1 MKKLKDYSLVILLLI
16 VWEILSDLHIISE
29 FLLPSPYQVI
39 LAFIGDFGLLMR
51 HTYYTL
57 LVAFIGVFIGIIL
70 SFILSLSMDLYQGL
84 YDLVYPV
91 IILTQTIPTIAIAPL
106 LIIWLGYY
114 MKPKIVLV
122 VISTFFPITISLLN
136 GYKAVD
142 KDNIQLLKAMGANT
156 FQMYRYLK
164 IPSAMSY
171 FFSGLKVSMSYS
183 LISAVISE
191 WLGGYYGLGVY
202 MTRVKKA
209 FALDKMFAVIFL
221 ITFLSLLL
229 MTIIDILEKK
239 IIKK

>member
-1 MKKLKDYSLVILLLI
+1 MK
-16 VWEILSDLHIISE
+16 
-29 FLLPSPYQVI
+29 
-39 LAFIGDFGLLMR
+39 

-57 LVAFIGVFIGIIL
+57 TVAFLGVFIGIVL
-70 SFILSLSMDLYQGL
+70 SFVLALVMDLYQPV
-84 YDLVYPV
+84 YDIFYPV

-114 MKPKIVLV
+114 MKPKVVLV
-122 VISTFFPITISLLN
+122 VLSTFFPITIALLN
-136 GYKAVD
+136 GFKAVD
-142 KDNIQLLKAMGANT
+142 KDNINLLRSMGANT

-164 IPSAMSY
+164 IPTSLSY

-183 LISAVISE
+183 LISAVIAE

-209 FALDKMFAVIFL
+209 FALDKMFAVIFF

-229 MTIIDILEKK
+229 MSIIDVLEKK
-239 IIKK
+239 IVKN

>member
-39 LAFIGDFGLLMR
+39 LAFVGDFGLLMR

-229 MTIIDILEKK
+229 MSIIDILEKK

>member
-142 KDNIQLLKAMGANT
+142 KDNIQLL
-156 FQMYRYLK
+156 L
-164 IPSAMSY
+164 
-171 FFSGLKVSMSYS
+171 S
-183 LISAVISE
+183 LIHISE
-191 WLGGYYGLGVY
+191 P
-202 MTRVKKA
+202 TRPY
-209 FALDKMFAVIFL
+209 
-221 ITFLSLLL
+221 
-229 MTIIDILEKK
+229 
-239 IIKK
+239 

>member
-91 IILTQTIPTIAIAPL
+91 IILTQTIPTIALAPL

-229 MTIIDILEKK
+229 MSIIDILEKK

>member
-1 MKKLKDYSLVILLLI
+1 MKKIKNYSLVILLLI
-16 VWEILSDLHIISE
+16 IWEILSDMHIISE

-39 LAFIGDFGLLMR
+39 LAFIHDFNLLMK

-57 LVAFIGVFIGIIL
+57 TVAFLGVFIGIVL
-70 SFILSLSMDLYQGL
+70 SFVLALVMDLYQPV
-84 YDLVYPV
+84 YDIFYPV

-114 MKPKIVLV
+114 MKPKVVLV
-122 VISTFFPITISLLN
+122 VLSTFFPITIALLN
-136 GYKAVD
+136 GFKAVD
-142 KDNIQLLKAMGANT
+142 KDNINLLRSMGANT

-164 IPSAMSY
+164 IPTSLSY

-183 LISAVISE
+183 LILAVIAE

-209 FALDKMFAVIFL
+209 FALDKMFAVIFF

-229 MTIIDILEKK
+229 MSIIDVLEKK
-239 IIKK
+239 IVKN

>member
-209 FALDKMFAVIFL
+209 FALDKMFAIIFL

-229 MTIIDILEKK
+229 MSIIDILEKK

>member
-142 KDNIQLLKAMGANT
+142 KDNIQLLKAMGANI

-229 MTIIDILEKK
+229 MSIIDILEKK

>member
-1 MKKLKDYSLVILLLI
+1 
-16 VWEILSDLHIISE
+16 
-29 FLLPSPYQVI
+29 
-39 LAFIGDFGLLMR
+39 
-51 HTYYTL
+51 
-57 LVAFIGVFIGIIL
+57 
-70 SFILSLSMDLYQGL
+70 
-84 YDLVYPV
+84 
-91 IILTQTIPTIAIAPL
+91 
-106 LIIWLGYY
+106 

-229 MTIIDILEKK
+229 MSIIDILEKK

>member
-229 MTIIDILEKK
+229 MSIIDILEKK

>member
-16 VWEILSDLHIISE
+16 VWEILSDLHVISE

-229 MTIIDILEKK
+229 MSIIDILEKK